1 MAGQPITLDFETSG
15 SLLEDIRALAD
26 AARGL
31 GEVHAKAQAGIQ
43 ADLTKSSEKA
53 LGFSKSLDVAGDTVI
68 AIGREASRGGAANL
82 GKSLETAATA
92 ATKLGTGMEKAG
104 KAAVAAAQQGARGAQ
119 QLSRGVVQSQQNAA
133 AAVKLTAE
141 QYVIIQQEIREAG
154 LQSDELTQAIA
165 QSVEELAS
173 AGVTAD
179 DLAPSIEPAV
189 DSAESLQRQLAA
201 AKKEA
206 GALAAEFGIDSEQAL
221 AAQRRVGELSNAVD
235 SLAQR
240 FEAFDPGKKFEA
252 INQVAFSLQGGL
264 FAVQS
269 LVSSLAGEN
278 EGLNRTIATVQTL
291 LFATQGFQSL
301 LGGMGDALKTLR
313 ATLLGTAAAQEAQAA
328 AAGQSAV
335 ATAASGTAAAGASGG
350 FRILTTSVRA
360 FTVSLITNPIFLA
373 VAAITALGFAIY
385 SAGQEAETA
394 AEKTE
399 RWLAAYDGV
408 RDTRRRVQ
416 EVTDGIRDLNREA
429 EDFAAGESA
438 TSRLSI
444 LAKRGEEDVKA
455 LRAQAEQ
462 LAADQKVIVQQLNA
476 LGASVGSGSEDI
488 RRSLN
493 EYTLATELAIKNAG
507 KFGEETTE
515 AIDLLIAKYNE
526 LGIEARGILDEAD
539 LAAQR
544 GALEQRK
551 LQAEINKNA
560 ADAARERKDIARSL
574 AQELLDAERDLNTRL
589 LAATAEAGGSRASI
603 ELEKENNEAEIAE
616 KEKHFGRLIG
626 LIELQK
632 RLSTDAWQKL
642 SEAEREA
649 RADALFASGDVTL
662 PAKEAG
668 IINALKLLA
677 ESKYLSDLDALY
689 TDQAKARL
697 DLISDARE
705 REREELE
712 LDLEQRA
719 DALRKA
725 GRATEQQIIEFKRRE
740 RERFTQEGELATIAL
755 DQQIAEARINAQ
767 RQGAEREVDFE
778 RRKQIELL
786 AVKEA
791 AARASLAAI
800 PEDGTKETALLRAQF
815 EAVIAETEQARQR
828 LLDNVPEKSLLDLLG
843 IDPKYHALVK
853 QSLNDLLQSAIQIA
867 KAANEARQ
875 SEVREQIAATDAIV
889 SDAQRRRNELQ
900 SELDRALQDQREG
913 YANNADALRDQIR
926 ETQRV
931 EKAALED
938 KKRHI
943 QEQRRLSRQ
952 AILIDAAAQ
961 VSALAL
967 SVANLIKTWSSLPYG
982 VGLVAAFAQ
991 AAGIVAFVASTS
1003 AKLKAASR
1011 DGPTFR
1017 KGGVLKDSTLFG
1029 PSHEAGGIALLD
1041 RRTGHYYGEAEG
1053 GEGIVSRKAMAERGP
1068 MVHAINIG
1076 DMGRLQEL
1084 ARAELLRA
1092 GHMVIRPGDVR
1103 RMQGLSAA
1111 VAAPRGDDTAPRLL
1125 AEVAALR
1132 EEVAGFRRQEAERER
1147 VDGNRVRL
1155 PQHTITRR

>member
-82 GKSLETAATA
+82 GKSLESAAGA
-92 ATKLGTGMEKAG
+92 AAKLGTGMEKAG
-104 KAAVAAAQQGARGAQ
+104 KAAVAAGQQGARGAQ
-119 QLSRGVVQSQQNAA
+119 QLGRAVTQSQAEAQAS
-133 AAVKLTAE
+133 VKLTAE
-141 QYVIIQQEIREAG
+141 QYVIIQEEIRAAG
-154 LQSDELTQAIA
+154 IESEELTNAIA
-165 QSVEELAS
+165 ETVEQLAS
-173 AGVTAD
+173 AGVSAE

-189 DSAESLQRQLAA
+189 GSVESLQRELRK
-201 AKKEA
+201 AKLEA
-206 GALAAEFGIDSEQAL
+206 GQLAAEFGIDSEQAL
-221 AAQRRVGELSNAVD
+221 EAQRRVAQLTDEVGDLNA
-235 SLAQR
+235 R
-240 FEAFDPGKKFEA
+240 FEAFNPDKKFEA
-252 INQVAFSLQGGL
+252 LNQVAFSLQGGL

-269 LVSSLAGEN
+269 LVQSFAGEN
-278 EGLNRTIATVQTL
+278 EAINKFIGSFQAL
-291 LFATQGFQSL
+291 LFASQGLQTLF
-301 LGGMGDALKTLR
+301 GGLGDALKTLR
-313 ATLLGTAAAQEAQAA
+313 AVTTTATAATTAGAAASTADTAAKTGQAA
-328 AAGQSAV
+328 ATVAVGTASAASTGAVGALTSAFRSMTAVLLANPLGAV
-335 ATAASGTAAAGASGG
+335 AVAIGA
-350 FRILTTSVRA
+350 I
-360 FTVSLITNPIFLA
+360 
-373 VAAITALGFAIY
+373 VAAVVLLSDSAEDATKRIDGLLGRLQFLEQSQRRTADNLRLLADVQTQIDEISADDTPARQRELAIRAQRRQLDLLDEDLNIAKGKQEELLKALESLNPDGENY
-385 SAGQEAETA
+385 ETNRDRIIQSLDEVVAVIDEAGSKRLEIEERTRAAISGINEKERKDAIDTA
-394 AEKTE
+394 KF
-399 RWLAAYDGV
+399 R
-408 RDTRRRVQ
+408 RDTA
-416 EVTDGIRDLNREA
+416 RDLAR
-429 EDFAAGESA
+429 D
-438 TSRLSI
+438 L
-444 LAKRGEEDVKA
+444 V
-455 LRAQAEQ
+455 QAEQ
-462 LAADQKVIVQQLNA
+462 D
-476 LGASVGSGSEDI
+476 
-488 RRSLN
+488 
-493 EYTLATELAIKNAG
+493 LATRL
-507 KFGEETTE
+507 
-515 AIDLLIAKYNE
+515 
-526 LGIEARGILDEAD
+526 RQ
-539 LAAQR
+539 AQ
-544 GALEQRK
+544 
-551 LQAEINKNA
+551 
-560 ADAARERKDIARSL
+560 
-574 AQELLDAERDLNTRL
+574 
-589 LAATAEAGGSRASI
+589 AEAGGGIAQV
-603 ELEKENNEAEIAE
+603 ELERENNEAEIAE
-616 KEKHFGRLIG
+616 LEKGFGRKLA
-626 LIELQK
+626 LIELQN
-632 RLSTDAWQKL
+632 RLSTAAWQKL
-642 SEAEREA
+642 SEDERLA
-649 RADALFASGDVTL
+649 RADALLSSGEVTL
-662 PAKEAG
+662 PAKQAE
-668 IINALKLLA
+668 IINTLKLLA

-689 TDQAKARL
+689 TEQAKSRL
-697 DLISDARE
+697 DLIGDARE

-725 GRATEQQIIEFKRRE
+725 GATEQQILDFQRRE
-740 RERFTQEGELATIAL
+740 RSKFTREGALEAITL

-767 RQGAEREVDFE
+767 RQGSEREVDFE
-778 RRKQIELL
+778 RRKQLELL

-791 AARASLAAI
+791 SARASLAAI

-828 LLDNVPEKSLLDLLG
+828 LLDNVPEKTLLDLLG
-843 IDPKYHALVK
+843 IDPKYQAQVK

-889 SDAQRRRNELQ
+889 SDAQRRRSELQ
-900 SELDRALQDQREG
+900 SELDRALQDQRDG
-913 YANNADALRDQIR
+913 YANNADALREQIR

-931 EKAALED
+931 EKAAMED
-938 KKRHI
+938 KKRQI
-943 QEQRRLSRQ
+943 QEQRRLARQ
-952 AILIDAAAQ
+952 SILIDAAAQ

-1003 AKLKAASR
+1003 AKLKAASS

-1076 DMGRLQEL
+1076 DMARLQEL
-1084 ARAELLRA
+1084 ARAELLRT

-1132 EEVAGFRRQEAERER
+1132 EELAGFRRQEAERER